1 MQSLYSVRSVW
12 LVRFGSWDSPRW
24 ILLVRFCSFGSARSV
39 LLVRFCSFGSACSV
53 LLVRFCSFGSARSVL
68 LVRFGVLAKHKQLN
82 TSLPLKF
89 LPNIH
94 PSKTTAEYHF
104 YAMISES

>member
-1 MQSLYSVRSVW
+1 MKGFYAVSVFCSLGSARSVW
-12 LVRFGSWDSPRW
+12 LVGFSSLDS
-24 ILLVRFCSFGSARSV
+24 V
-39 LLVRFCSFGSACSV
+39 
-53 LLVRFCSFGSARSVL
+53 RSVL
-68 LVRFGVLAKHKQLN
+68 LVRFGVLAKPKQLN